1 MALVVQKYGGSSVG
15 DIERIRKVAQRVIEA
30 KKEGNQV
37 VVIVSAMA
45 GETDRLIGLAHQI
58 AEMPNEREYDVLVST
73 GEQVAVALVAMAL
86 ESQGH
91 PARSFLGSQIR
102 ITTDGVFTKARILG
116 VETERILEELE
127 KGTIAVI
134 AGFQGI
140 DGEGKIT
147 TLGRGGSDTT
157 AVAIAAALKAD
168 YCEIY
173 TDVEGV
179 YTTNPAICPEARKL
193 SKISYEEMLEMAS
206 LGAKVLQS
214 RSVEFAMKHR
224 VPIHVRSSFS
234 KEEGTWVLKEDEKM
248 EDVVVSGVICDK
260 GEAKVTIIRVPD
272 KPGVASRI
280 FSTVSEA
287 NIIVDMIIQNVSAEG
302 YTDVTFTIPQSDLNK
317 TLEVVGKV
325 SQEIDAGEVSSDSNI
340 AKVSVVG
347 VGMRSHSG
355 VAARAFSALARE
367 GINIMM
373 ISTSEI
379 KLSCVIEAK
388 YAELAVRVLHEAFEL
403 GKTKR

>member
-37 VVIVSAMA
+37 VVVVSAMA
-45 GETDRLIGLAHQI
+45 GETDRLIGLAHQVT
-58 AEMPNEREYDVLVST
+58 EMPNEREYDVLVST

-248 EDVVVSGVICDK
+248 EDVVVSGVTCDK

-272 KPGVASRI
+272 KPGVASKI